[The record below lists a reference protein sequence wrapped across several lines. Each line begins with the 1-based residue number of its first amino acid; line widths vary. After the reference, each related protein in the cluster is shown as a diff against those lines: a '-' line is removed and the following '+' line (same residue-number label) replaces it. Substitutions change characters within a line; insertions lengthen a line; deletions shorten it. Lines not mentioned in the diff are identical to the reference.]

1 MKEDVEPSALPT
13 IFSAEKEF
21 PEFAEFRA
29 LIILSL
35 LSLLSIHP
43 TTILFPCEEIAISL
57 TELVELRVLGDPN
70 ELPLSEDLANT
81 VL

>member
-13 IFSAEKEF
+13 IFSAEKEL

-43 TTILFPCEEIAISL
+43 TTTLFP
-57 TELVELRVLGDPN
+57 
-70 ELPLSEDLANT
+70 
-81 VL
+81 

>member
-13 IFSAEKEF
+13 IFSAEKEL
-21 PEFAEFRA
+21 PEFAELRA

-35 LSLLSIHP
+35 LSLLSIQP
-43 TTILFPCEEIAISL
+43 TMILLPCEEIAISL
-57 TELVELRVLGDPN
+57 TELVELRVLGEPN
-70 ELPLSEDLANT
+70 ELPASEDLANT